1 MAKEAKKKLKFKETF
16 LGDLVG
22 ADGKLGIQGK
32 NLRESLAG
40 ARRKI
45 TPEVKKAAVKVATE
59 KATPKK
65 EEVAVAIVKPVDKTA
80 ENLKAR
86 PGNFAAVATRARL
99 QEAADDSMALAV
111 RKEVVASRLKT
122 PNKNKVPAG
131 SEAARTKAV
140 ASGNGMKFNKLSSA
154 QQKTRLGSMT
164 FDKYK
169 KMTSQQRAAAG
180 LPFGLTG
187 TQKSWFKK

>member
-1 MAKEAKKKLKFKETF
+1 M
-16 LGDLVG
+16 V
-22 ADGKLGIQGK
+22 KLGIQGK

-111 RKEVVASRLKT
+111 RKE
-122 PNKNKVPAG
+122 AG
-131 SEAARTKAV
+131 SF
-140 ASGNGMKFNKLSSA
+140 S
-154 QQKTRLGSMT
+154 
-164 FDKYK
+164 
-169 KMTSQQRAAAG
+169 
-180 LPFGLTG
+180 P
-187 TQKSWFKK
+187 